1 MEKGRQGFWKGK
13 QKITN
18 PFIKS
23 ILIITS
29 NLLQFV
35 RALEKDIVSNL
46 HFPY

>member
-1 MEKGRQGFWKGK
+1 MEKGREVLWKGK

-23 ILIITS
+23 IMIIIN

-35 RALEKDIVSNL
+35 RALEMDIVPNL
-46 HFPY
+46 HFPI